1 VTTPGTQ
8 RLNRASI
15 VAGLLLA
22 VLFGWAYL
30 EALGWPERTGL
41 YPRVVCLAGVVMSLG
56 LVVRSVVGT
65 LGRRRGSAAR
75 AEENGEKDDDKD
87 DEDLEYVFQTAGARR
102 WLAALGW
109 VAVFVGCLVV
119 LGLYGATL
127 VFTLLYLRASAR
139 ASWLVTIV
147 YAVLATTIL
156 LLGTSV
162 LLHVSVPEGLLPL
175 NP

>member
-8 RLNRASI
+8 RLDRASI

-75 AEENGEKDDDKD
+75 AEESGEKD

-119 LGLYGATL
+119 LGL
-127 VFTLLYLRASAR
+127 RASAR

-147 YAVLATTIL
+147 YAVVATAIL

>member
-1 VTTPGTQ
+1 MTTPGTQ
-8 RLNRASI
+8 RLDRASL
-15 VAGLLLA
+15 VGGLLLA

-41 YPRVVCLAGVVMSLG
+41 YPRIVCLAGVVMSLG

-65 LGRRRGSAAR
+65 VGRRRGSVAR
-75 AEENGEKDDDKD
+75 AEEDGDKD

-127 VFTLLYLRASAR
+127 VFTLLYLRGSAR

-147 YAVLATTIL
+147 YAVVSTTIL
-156 LLGTSV
+156 LLGTAV